1 MAIAPSRV
9 RPLSGMFGCLLD
21 VVVKIQK
28 EDLFNEDSRFGNVL
42 LRRRLVD
49 G

>member
-1 MAIAPSRV
+1 MSV
-9 RPLSGMFGCLLD
+9 RSLVCLVACLLD